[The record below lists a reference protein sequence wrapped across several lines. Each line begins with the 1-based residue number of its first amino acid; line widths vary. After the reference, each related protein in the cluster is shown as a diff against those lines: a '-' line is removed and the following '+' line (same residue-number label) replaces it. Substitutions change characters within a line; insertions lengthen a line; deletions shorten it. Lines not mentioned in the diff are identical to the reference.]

1 MCEGEENERG
11 EWERGMREGE
21 ENERIIRE
29 RETEGVAHLFRL
41 HTADA
46 GKQGLQMRDARQV
59 EVRAL
64 RVLGLGKR
72 RKEWDGR

>member
-1 MCEGEENERG
+1 
-11 EWERGMREGE
+11 MREGE

-46 GKQGLQMRDARQV
+46 GK
-59 EVRAL
+59 
-64 RVLGLGKR
+64 
-72 RKEWDGR
+72 

>member
-1 MCEGEENERG
+1 
-11 EWERGMREGE
+11 MREGE

-29 RETEGVAHLFRL
+29 RETEGVAHLFGF

-59 EVRAL
+59 EARAHASAHAALPL
-64 RVLGLGKR
+64 RLRDVSS
-72 RKEWDGR
+72 